1 MNKILM
7 KILYHHVLLK
17 LLLMNISQDFF
28 MFYQIVQSNVLII
41 FIMREIIN
49 VENVILYVIHALLMV
64 RIKIIIVYLVLIQKI
79 EY

>member
-17 LLLMNISQDFF
+17 YLLMNISQDFF
-28 MFYQIVQSNVLII
+28 MFYQIVQNNVLII

-49 VENVILYVIHALLMV
+49 VENAILYVIHALLMV
-64 RIKIIIVYLVLIQKI
+64 RIKTIIVYLVMIQKI